1 MNWKDIKTRRELTQY
16 LIEQIASGP
25 KQDFVFANFDSP
37 VFWTEEPVS
46 EMEVAA
52 AVRETR
58 REARGA
64 SSVSKG
70 PLKPML
76 PGSAGRSRHP
86 RQKGAPKAREEIE
99 EGNFDA
105 FESAANTFAQLIS
118 EYVNS
123 HPDYQYPSRTRHPAI
138 LALGSV
144 LQGWLIDRL
153 GRSDYLYKLADA
165 ARHWFLPDCD
175 RWEFRTF
182 CNMFEGFANVGWG
195 NLPEYQS
202 LSDRYVAWK
211 RCILTRNRRR
221 FLVDDLRE
229 TQKKNFAQDFSH
241 LVVMC
246 GRRFVSA
253 ANLLDVEKS
262 EIDKVAAIGT
272 TGRVEVGALHW
283 AATELWERIVRI
295 YDQPQQG
302 DLFNGWPDAPEVL
315 WNRYFYRDLVPALSL
330 DDEVVRN
337 LLNAV
342 GALTVKTR
350 VDACDAVRQRFA
362 EVSMPHFAY

>member
-1 MNWKDIKTRRELTQY
+1 MNWKDIKTRRQLTQY
-16 LIEQIASGP
+16 LYGQLSSGAWGE
-25 KQDFVFANFDSP
+25 VVLANFNSP
-37 VFWTEEPVS
+37 SFWTDEPVS

-52 AVRETR
+52 AI
-58 REARGA
+58 REARRDSRGG
-64 SSVSKG
+64 SPESKG
-70 PLKPML
+70 PRKPTQL
-76 PGSAGRSRHP
+76 AQAGRSRRP
-86 RQKGAPKAREEIE
+86 GQKGARSAMVEAE
-99 EGNFDA
+99 EGNPNA
-105 FESAANTFAQLIS
+105 FESAAISFAQLIT

-195 NLPEYQS
+195 NLPEYRS
-202 LSDRYVAWK
+202 LSERYVAWK
-211 RCILTRNRRR
+211 RCMLTRNRRR

-246 GRRFVSA
+246 GRRFVSSA
-253 ANLLDVEKS
+253 VWLDVEKS

-272 TGRVEVGALHW
+272 TERVELGALHW
-283 AATELWERIVRI
+283 AATEIWERIVRI

-302 DLFNGWPDAPEVL
+302 DLFNGWPDAPETL
-315 WNRYFYRDLVPALSL
+315 WNRYFYRDLVPALVL

-342 GALTVKTR
+342 GALTVKAR
-350 VDACDAVRQRFA
+350 VDACEAVRQRFA
-362 EVSMPHFAY
+362 KVLLPHFAC